1 MPELEKELEKARVE
15 WFTLFKERVVWDAD
29 AKNMKKL
36 EADMAE
42 IEKAMSQLQSIY

>member
-15 WFTLFKERVVWDAD
+15 WFTLVKECVVWAAN

-36 EADMAE
+36 EADMVE
-42 IEKAMSQLQSIY
+42 IKKAMSQLQSIY